1 MQTPRPPLNSTQKN
15 KLRLLNVGLI
25 KMKSTRQNGGE
36 IFFIALAAIALGVFN
51 LVIKRFIDGTL
62 CITGGICVLLIWKKK
77 RKK

>member
-1 MQTPRPPLNSTQKN
+1 
-15 KLRLLNVGLI
+15 
-25 KMKSTRQNGGE
+25 MKSTRQKGGE

-62 CITGGICVLLIWKKK
+62 CIIGGICVLLIWKKK